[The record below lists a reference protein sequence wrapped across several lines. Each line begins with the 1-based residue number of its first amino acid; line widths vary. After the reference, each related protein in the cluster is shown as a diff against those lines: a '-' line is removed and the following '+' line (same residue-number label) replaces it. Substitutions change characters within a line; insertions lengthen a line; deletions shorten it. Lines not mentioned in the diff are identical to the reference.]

1 MTILFNNLDTM
12 NSMLYNNSNSVAS
25 TSPVYDV
32 MAENWKL
39 PLTLM
44 GGERAMKEAG
54 QVYLPREPMETEPQY
69 LNRLQRSTLKNYFAW
84 AVENHTGRVFKKPI
98 VFSDDT
104 NETIFKYNDN
114 LDLMSNDADTFYK
127 EVFRD
132 MLIKGISYVYVDY
145 PRSQEDMSLA
155 DELEGGYRP
164 YCVHIR
170 GEQIINAVSTMI
182 NSRRV
187 LTRAHILETVAVPHG
202 EWGYKNIN
210 QIRVLYPGR
219 WELYRLGVSSGS
231 ESWQIFDSGET
242 SLDYI
247 PLIPLY
253 GRKFGFFGG
262 ISPLQNLAN
271 LNRAHWQSLSDQM
284 NITHIARVPI
294 LFGTGFDD
302 GDSLTIGSKSA
313 IMGPIESKLEYVEHT
328 GKAIEAGM
336 NELRDLEDRM
346 MLESL
351 ELLDQKGSDSG
362 TATSKSL
369 GVSDINCSLQDLAIK
384 LQKMIV
390 RVNDVLCDWEGIEK
404 TGTVVVNV
412 DFGLQLRDGSE
423 GNILL
428 KMRQNKSI
436 SINTFHREMKR
447 RGILSPDF
455 NSKEDLKLLEK
466 EAKKEALLPKPQ
478 SYIDET
484 GKQIVGTKN
493 EQDIDTG
500 KPRIE

>member
-1 MTILFNNLDTM
+1 MTILFNNLDTLNPLIY
-12 NSMLYNNSNSVAS
+12 NSGNSVAS
-25 TSPVYDV
+25 TSNVYDV
-32 MAENWKL
+32 MAETWKL

-44 GGERAMKEAG
+44 GGEQAMKGAG
-54 QVYLPREPMETEPQY
+54 QTYLPREPMETEAQY
-69 LNRLQRSTLKNYFAW
+69 INRLSRSTLKNYFAW

-145 PRSQEDMSLA
+145 PRSEEDMSLA

-164 YCVHIR
+164 YCVHIKA
-170 GEQIINAVSTMI
+170 EQVINAVSAMV

-187 LTRAHILETVAVPHG
+187 LVRAHILETIAVPDG
-202 EWGYKNIN
+202 SWGSRNIN

-219 WELYRLGVSSGS
+219 WELYRLGTSSGS
-231 ESWQIFDSGET
+231 ESWQLFDSGNT

-253 GRKFGFFGG
+253 GRKFAFFGG
-262 ISPLQNLAN
+262 YSPLQNLAN

-284 NITHIARVPI
+284 NITHVARVPI
-294 LFGTGFDD
+294 LFGTGFDE
-302 GDSLTIGSKSA
+302 GDTLTIGSKSA
-313 IMGPIESKLEYVEHT
+313 VMGPQESELKFVEHT

-336 NELRDLEDRM
+336 NELKDLEDRM

-351 ELLDQKGSDSG
+351 ELLDAKSSSG
-362 TATSKSL
+362 TATAKSL

-384 LQKMIV
+384 LQKMII
-390 RVNDVLCDWEGIEK
+390 RVNDVLCDWEGVEK

-447 RGILSPDF
+447 RGILSADF
-455 NSKEDLKLLEK
+455 NSKDDLKLLKK
-466 EAKKEALLPKPQ
+466 EAKEEYSKPQ
-478 SYIDET
+478 PYVDET

-493 EQDIDTG
+493 ELDINTG